1 MAGAPI
7 LSPIDRLVRKLERRD
22 TVSAEEKRI
31 LERAVARI
39 ETVAAHEDIIV
50 EGVPQTESRL
60 LLEGV
65 SCRYKAMSDGRR
77 QIMEIHFA
85 GDFIDLHSFTLK
97 HLDHNVGAATRVSL
111 AVVPH
116 TALRDIT
123 EAQPH
128 LTRLLWFST
137 LLDAAIHREWVV
149 SAGRRSALARIAHLF
164 CELFLRLQ
172 VVGLGDDHAYPLP
185 LTQEDM
191 ADVCGLTPV
200 HVNRTLQELR
210 GTGAV
215 EWQRG
220 IVTIKDW
227 PALQA
232 IAEFD
237 PTYLFLN
244 HQPR

>member
-1 MAGAPI
+1 V
-7 LSPIDRLVRKLERRD
+7 SPIDRLVLKLERRD
-22 TVSAEEKRI
+22 AVSAEEKRI

-39 ETVAAHEDIIV
+39 DTVAAREDIIT

-60 LLEGV
+60 LLDGV

-77 QIMEIHFA
+77 QIMELHFG

-97 HLDHNVGAATRVSL
+97 HLDHNVGATTRVSL

-116 TALRDIT
+116 TALREIT
-123 EAQPH
+123 ETQPH
-128 LTRLLWFST
+128 LTRLLWFTT

-149 SAGRRSALARIAHLF
+149 STGRRSAIARIAHLF
-164 CELFLRLQ
+164 CELFLRLE
-172 VVGLGDDHAYPLP
+172 VTGLTNDHSYPLP

-220 IVTIKDW
+220 TVTIKDW

-237 PTYLFLN
+237 PTYLFLDR
-244 HQPR
+244 QPR